1 MKMMNRKNHAEE
13 ISHNLKFIK
22 KHNTRATLRTDVIVG
37 WPTET
42 SEERIASLDYAGEHF
57 DEIAV
62 YGIELSPDLP
72 AWKYQEDA
80 LSPEELENVVAESK
94 AYLEKYGVMTH
105 SGQMMLRWKRLSNAG
120 SLRELKSWSSKGA
133 ATL

>member
-1 MKMMNRKNHAEE
+1 MAYWD
-13 ISHNLKFIK
+13 IW
-22 KHNTRATLRTDVIVG
+22 RA
-37 WPTET
+37 
-42 SEERIASLDYAGEHF
+42 IASLDYAGEHF

-62 YGIELSPDLP
+62 YGIECPDLP

-105 SGQMMLRWKRLSNAG
+105 SGQQDDATMEEVEQQIA
-120 SLRELKSWSSKGA
+120 LRELKSWSSKGRNA
-133 ATL
+133 LIKK